1 MFECPN
7 CKEKTIKKWSKF
19 CLGPVRS
26 VRCDSCGKKVSIPY
40 KSLYF
45 MAAYLIFIFAIPR
58 LIEFNHY
65 LFIAIIIVTVLV
77 SYLLYKYVPLI
88 VKFEEEDIGYKIQ
101 KRNNTLIGIS
111 YFIIT
116 FGALIILAVM
126 S

>member
-1 MFECPN
+1 
-7 CKEKTIKKWSKF
+7 
-19 CLGPVRS
+19 
-26 VRCDSCGKKVSIPY
+26 
-40 KSLYF
+40 